1 MAWSQLGYKLYCFK
15 QWYSPL
21 TEACITQ
28 FQWLWVKYILIK
40 MCKKWYPTEGL
51 AVRLSKFFNIDKSR
65 HLKIPKSKSPHFF
78 HFSHFLS
85 PISPHYKPHEK
96 SKFSAF
102 SAYFPYYFHV
112 FSAFFQLRIFSTFVM
127 RRSAKNCG
135 ENAELRKG
143 CGDLRYGPF
152 WLPGGTFVF
161 LYWFLSHRQSKR
173 FEHVITFETS

>member
-51 AVRLSKFFNIDKSR
+51 AVRLSKFFNIN
-65 HLKIPKSKSPHFF
+65 KSPHFF
-78 HFSHFLS
+78 HVSHFLS
-85 PISPHYKPHEK
+85 PISPHYKPH
-96 SKFSAF
+96 SPHFFRIISMFSL
-102 SAYFPYYFHV
+102 H
-112 FSAFFQLRIFSTFVM
+112 FFQLRIFSAFVM

-143 CGDLRYGPF
+143 CGDPRYGPF
-152 WLPGGTFVF
+152 WLPGGTFMF
-161 LYWFLSHRQSKR
+161 LYWFLSRRQSKR

>member
-51 AVRLSKFFNIDKSR
+51 AVRLSKFFNINKSP

-78 HFSHFLS
+78 HVSHFLS
-85 PISPHYKPHEK
+85 PNSTHFFRIISMFSLH
-96 SKFSAF
+96 FFNSAF
-102 SAYFPYYFHV
+102 SPPLLCGDPQKIAEK
-112 FSAFFQLRIFSTFVM
+112 M
-127 RRSAKNCG
+127 RNSAKDADIWG
-135 ENAELRKG
+135 TG
-143 CGDLRYGPF
+143 HSGYQ
-152 WLPGGTFVF
+152 GGLLCFCTG
-161 LYWFLSHRQSKR
+161 S
-173 FEHVITFETS
+173 